1 MKPKHPVPK
10 KKGPSLGALLQLR
23 GIANGSVR
31 ATKRQRLF
39 AENLIR
45 LFNEAATAVP
55 SKALAEGFPAWLVT
69 YRARDGVWKWVVE
82 PTRVR
87 ARCLRN
93 CFAKSAKCGPIKR
106 VRIFGAVIPE
116 ASQ

>member
-1 MKPKHPVPK
+1 MKSK
-10 KKGPSLGALLQLR
+10 KTKPSLAALLQLR

-31 ATKRQRLF
+31 ATKKERLF

-45 LFNEAATAVP
+45 LFNEAATAIP
-55 SKALAEGFPAWLVT
+55 SKALAEGLPAWLVT
-69 YRARDGVWKWVVE
+69 YRMRNGVWKWVVE

-93 CFAKSAKCGPIKR
+93 RFAKSAKCGPIKR
-106 VRIFGAVIPE
+106 VRIFGAVLPQ